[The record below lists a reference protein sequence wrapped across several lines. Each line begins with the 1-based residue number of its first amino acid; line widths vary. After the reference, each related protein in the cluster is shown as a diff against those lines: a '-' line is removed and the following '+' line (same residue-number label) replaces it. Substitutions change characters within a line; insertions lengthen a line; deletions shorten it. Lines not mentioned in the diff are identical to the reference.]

1 MLFDCVLSKNINS
14 MLHLGMPL
22 YQFPSEVVY
31 WTRVKEH
38 ENIKSKLL
46 QKIDEIQ
53 ATEKLNNPFDCTMTT
68 NFGRQSVLS
77 DDVAH
82 NFLDQ
87 ECIQKMFVQ
96 PFKEFLNDT
105 NVFQIKPK
113 NFTIYQYWFNKYNKG
128 DFQELHDHSVGKN
141 WEESGSY
148 PMLSGIYIL
157 KSDDEPNS
165 TTFEIKNKK
174 GIPFHPTKKKM
185 VFDTSNVDDI
195 KEGTLILFSSTLS
208 HMVKPIKTS
217 GRVTIAFNIACTFDS
232 ESDDSDSD
240 SSEDDENLLGD
251 GEEEY
256 DRSGGKHIDPS
267 ARIET
272 RSSAPPRIIRDA
284 WRDLHTL
291 RLRPRR

>member
-1 MLFDCVLSKNINS
+1 

-22 YQFPSEVVY
+22 YQFPSEIVY
-31 WTRVKEH
+31 WTHVKEH
-38 ENIKSKLL
+38 ESIKSKLL

-68 NFGRQSVLS
+68 NFGKLKR
-77 DDVAH
+77 DVSTIH

-128 DFQELHDHSVGKN
+128 DFQEAHDHCVSN
-141 WEESGSY
+141 FEDNSY
-148 PMLSGIYIL
+148 PTLSGIYIL

-165 TTFEIKNKK
+165 TTFEIKDKK
-174 GIPFHPTKKKM
+174 GIPFHPTKTKM

-240 SSEDDENLLGD
+240 SSE
-251 GEEEY
+251 EED
-256 DRSGGKHIDPS
+256 DRSGGKHINPS
-267 ARIET
+267 ARIER
-272 RSSAPPRIIRDA
+272 RSSATIDPSAPPRIIRDA
-284 WRDLHTL
+284 WRDLRTL
-291 RLRPRR
+291 RIRPRR

>member
-1 MLFDCVLSKNINS
+1 MLFDCFLLKNINS

-22 YQFPSEVVY
+22 YQFPSEIVY
-31 WTRVKEH
+31 WTHVKEH
-38 ENIKSKLL
+38 ESIKSKLL

-113 NFTIYQYWFNKYNKG
+113 NYTIYQYWFNKYNKG

-141 WEESGSY
+141 WDEPGSY

-157 KSDDEPNS
+157 KSDDEPNY

-240 SSEDDENLLGD
+240 SSE
-251 GEEEY
+251 EED

-272 RSSAPPRIIRDA
+272 HSSATINPSAPPRIIRDA
-284 WRDLHTL
+284 WRDLRTL

>member
-1 MLFDCVLSKNINS
+1 

-22 YQFPSEVVY
+22 YQFPSEIVY

-38 ENIKSKLL
+38 ESIKSKLL

-68 NFGRQSVLS
+68 NFGKLKR
-77 DDVAH
+77 DVSTIH

-128 DFQELHDHSVGKN
+128 DFQEAHDHCVSN
-141 WEESGSY
+141 FEDNSY
-148 PMLSGIYIL
+148 PTLSGIYIL

-165 TTFEIKNKK
+165 TTFEIKDKK
-174 GIPFHPTKKKM
+174 GIPFHPTKTKM

-208 HMVKPIKTS
+208 HMVKPIQTS

-284 WRDLHTL
+284 WRDLNTL

>member
-1 MLFDCVLSKNINS
+1 MLFDCFLLKNINS

-22 YQFPSEVVY
+22 YQFPSEIVY
-31 WTRVKEH
+31 WTHVKEH
-38 ENIKSKLL
+38 ESIKSKLL

-68 NFGRQSVLS
+68 NFGKLKR
-77 DDVAH
+77 DVSTIH

-105 NVFQIKPK
+105 NVFQIKPN

-128 DFQELHDHSVGKN
+128 DFQEAHDHCVSN
-141 WEESGSY
+141 FEDNSY
-148 PMLSGIYIL
+148 PTLSGIYIL

-165 TTFEIKNKK
+165 TTFEIKDKK
-174 GIPFHPTKKKM
+174 GIPFHPTKTKM

-217 GRVTIAFNIACTFDS
+217 GRVTIAFNIACTFD
-232 ESDDSDSD
+232 
-240 SSEDDENLLGD
+240 
-251 GEEEY
+251 
-256 DRSGGKHIDPS
+256 
-267 ARIET
+267 
-272 RSSAPPRIIRDA
+272 
-284 WRDLHTL
+284 
-291 RLRPRR
+291 

>member
-1 MLFDCVLSKNINS
+1 MLFDCFLLKNINS

-22 YQFPSEVVY
+22 YQFPSEIVY

-38 ENIKSKLL
+38 ESIKSKLL

-68 NFGRQSVLS
+68 NFGKLKR
-77 DDVAH
+77 DVSTIH

-128 DFQELHDHSVGKN
+128 DFQEAHDHCVSN
-141 WEESGSY
+141 FEDNSY
-148 PMLSGIYIL
+148 PTLSGIYIL

-165 TTFEIKNKK
+165 TTFEIKDKK
-174 GIPFHPTKKKM
+174 GIPFHPTKSKM

-217 GRVTIAFNIACTFDS
+217 GRVTIAFNIACTFD
-232 ESDDSDSD
+232 
-240 SSEDDENLLGD
+240 
-251 GEEEY
+251 
-256 DRSGGKHIDPS
+256 
-267 ARIET
+267 
-272 RSSAPPRIIRDA
+272 
-284 WRDLHTL
+284 
-291 RLRPRR
+291 